1 MLTAFQV
8 HENVQEHFWT
18 TIYEYCGDLKPLIT
32 LQMIECNILRIMISC
47 CFWLIHEYSMDYI
60 LVFL

>member
-32 LQMIECNILRIMISC
+32 LQMIECNILGIMISC
-47 CFWLIHEYSMDYI
+47 CFWQIH
-60 LVFL
+60 